1 METKLDL
8 VSIFQLKNI
17 NAKPLFC
24 VLTIRKSDGAQEDY
38 CIVHG
43 R

>member
-1 METKLDL
+1 MKTKLIL

-24 VLTIRKSDGAQEDY
+24 VFTIRIRDGALEDY
-38 CIVHG
+38 CKVHG